1 MSKKRKPEDDKSI
14 GKKPTR
20 EQWEANQNN
29 TKKQIQKMKN
39 NRIGRFRK
47 TDHFMF
53 RQWDRKIDE
62 SSLKLIL
69 KSIKNLKPS
78 TLYIISRK
86 ALRKLNIKSNGALFI
101 KADNEVL
108 ITCYYGRIED
118 VLFISKTRENYE
130 LITKI

>member
-1 MSKKRKPEDDKSI
+1 
-14 GKKPTR
+14 
-20 EQWEANQNN
+20 
-29 TKKQIQKMKN
+29 
-39 NRIGRFRK
+39 
-47 TDHFMF
+47 MF